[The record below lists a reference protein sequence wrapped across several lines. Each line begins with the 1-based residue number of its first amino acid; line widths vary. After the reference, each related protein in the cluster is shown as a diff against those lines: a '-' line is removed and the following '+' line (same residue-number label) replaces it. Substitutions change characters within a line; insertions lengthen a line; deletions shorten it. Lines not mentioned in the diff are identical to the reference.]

1 MGSSRGVERRQF
13 IHGKTGRPAL
23 EKQKKTNKQ
32 TNKKHPVNSTL
43 TVGQTSVVKT
53 AVLNDWYHAH
63 PVMKFIIFILKRV
76 DWGCLGGSVS

>member
-1 MGSSRGVERRQF
+1 MGSSRGVGRRQF

-23 EKQKKTNKQ
+23 EKQKKKTN
-32 TNKKHPVNSTL
+32 KHPVNSTL

-53 AVLNDWYHAH
+53 AVLNNWYHAH

-76 DWGCLGGSVS
+76 GWGCLGGSVS